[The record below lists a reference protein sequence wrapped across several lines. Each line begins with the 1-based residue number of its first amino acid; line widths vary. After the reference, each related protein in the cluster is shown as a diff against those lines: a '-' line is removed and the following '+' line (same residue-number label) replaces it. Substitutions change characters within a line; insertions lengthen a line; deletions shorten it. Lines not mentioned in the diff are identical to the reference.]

1 MQSKG
6 QMNDSDSVAIE
17 RAVAG
22 DGDGFK
28 VLVERYSQLVFRL
41 AYRMTGS
48 ESEAED
54 VVQETFLR
62 AYRSL
67 SSYDGRSSFS
77 TWLYRIATNFTLDL
91 IAKRNRRSEQQP
103 PVFDDEE
110 DRQWDVPST
119 SPGPDRIA
127 ASSQIQRRLR
137 IAMTQLSAQE
147 RTAFVLRHFEELSI
161 EEVSDSLGIGPGA
174 ARHCIFRAVQKLRR
188 SLAPYVSSEA

>member
-1 MQSKG
+1 
-6 QMNDSDSVAIE
+6 
-17 RAVAG
+17 
-22 DGDGFK
+22 
-28 VLVERYSQLVFRL
+28 
-41 AYRMTGS
+41 MTGS

-77 TWLYRIATNFTLDL
+77 TWLYRIATNYSLDL

-103 PVFDDEE
+103 PVMDEE
-110 DRQWDVPST
+110 DDRQWEVPSS
-119 SPGPDRIA
+119 SPGPDRLA
-127 ASSQIQRRLR
+127 ASSQIQRRMK
-137 IAMTQLSAQE
+137 IAMSHLTPQE

-161 EEVSDSLGIGPGA
+161 EEISDSLGIGPSA

-188 SLAPYVSSEA
+188 SLAPFVSSEA